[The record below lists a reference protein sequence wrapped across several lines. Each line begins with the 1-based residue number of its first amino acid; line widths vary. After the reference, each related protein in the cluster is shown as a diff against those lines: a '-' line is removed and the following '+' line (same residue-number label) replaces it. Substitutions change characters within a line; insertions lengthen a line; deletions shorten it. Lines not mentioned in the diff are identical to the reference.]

1 MGTKKP
7 KSVAAVKTVTRPAR
21 VRKARVTRGA
31 TKRRKRKV
39 LDDPSLFGALPGMGE
54 WAFPLLKELRD
65 E

>member
-7 KSVAAVKTVTRPAR
+7 KTVAVVKTATRPDR
-21 VRKARVTRGA
+21 TRKTR
-31 TKRRKRKV
+31 TTRSVPKRRKRKV